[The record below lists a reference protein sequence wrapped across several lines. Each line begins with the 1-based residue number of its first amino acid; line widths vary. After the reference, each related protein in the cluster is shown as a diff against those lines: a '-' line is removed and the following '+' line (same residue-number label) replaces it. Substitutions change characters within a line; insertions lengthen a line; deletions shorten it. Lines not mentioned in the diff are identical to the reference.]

1 MKIITPMTVTPAL
14 LIYTN
19 IPEDD
24 APPYNPLSTY
34 AVGGRVISNSVIYYS
49 VSENN
54 LGHNPAT
61 SPNYWQPE
69 QPTNRMRPFDDSITS
84 QAIVKDSM
92 EFVIQT
98 TGTANGVAL
107 LNFDATTVRI
117 IAIDQYDG
125 IVYDKTINPV
135 STSGINN
142 FFKWLFWPI
151 TRVRDLTLTDLPLYS
166 DMTIRIVLERP
177 GLDVG
182 CGAVVVGAVKSVGQL
197 QKGVSIGYSD
207 FSVKSRDKYG
217 HISFQEGDYSRDGA
231 IPLWL
236 LRSEVDDVFA
246 FFLARRVKPVVIV
259 GNPYLGS
266 AIFYG
271 IVKDLRIVLN
281 YTNYAVC
288 SFNTEGLT

>member
-1 MKIITPMTVTPAL
+1 MKIITPMTVTPAS

-24 APPYNPLSTY
+24 APIYDPLSTY
-34 AVGGRVISNSVIYYS
+34 AVGNRVISSSIIYYS
-49 VSENN
+49 VADNN
-54 LGHNPAT
+54 LGHDPAT
-61 SPNYWQPE
+61 SPTKWTPE
-69 QPTNRMRPFDDSITS
+69 QSTNRMRPFDDSITS
-84 QAIVKDSM
+84 QATIADRM

-107 LNFDATTVRI
+107 LNFDATVARVI
-117 IAIDQYDG
+117 CIDQYDG
-125 IVYDKTINPV
+125 VVYDTTVNPV

-166 DMTIRIVLERP
+166 DMTIRIILDRP

-182 CGAVVVGAVKSVGQL
+182 CGAVVVGAVKSIGQV
-197 QKGVSIGYSD
+197 QNGVSIGYSD
-207 FSVKSRDKYG
+207 YSPKERDKFG
-217 HISFQEGDYSRDGA
+217 HITFKEGDYSRDGG

-236 LRSEVDDVFA
+236 QKGEVDDVFA
-246 FFLARRVKPVVIV
+246 FFIKRRVKPVVII
-259 GNPYLGS
+259 GNPNLSS

-271 IVKDLRIVLN
+271 IVKDLRIVLS
-281 YTNYAVC
+281 YPTYAVC
-288 SFNTEGLT
+288 SFNTESLT